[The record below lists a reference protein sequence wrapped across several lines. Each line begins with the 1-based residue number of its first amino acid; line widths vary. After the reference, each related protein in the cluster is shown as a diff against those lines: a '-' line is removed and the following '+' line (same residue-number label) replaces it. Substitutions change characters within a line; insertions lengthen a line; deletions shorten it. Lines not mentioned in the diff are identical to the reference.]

1 MFYKGLYY
9 VLILDKVDNFI
20 LVYLVIDEVWW
31 RLIIF
36 WFIENK

>member
-20 LVYLVIDEVWW
+20 LVYLVIDGVYEVDYF
-31 RLIIF
+31 LIYR
-36 WFIENK
+36 E